1 MVIVA
6 WVVAFPSGVVLVEIK
21 EAVIIAAEQFQ
32 FGPVVGALDGDA
44 E

>member
-6 WVVAFPSGVVLVEIK
+6 WVVAFPSSRTRGNN

-32 FGPVVGALDGDA
+32 FGPIVGALDGDA